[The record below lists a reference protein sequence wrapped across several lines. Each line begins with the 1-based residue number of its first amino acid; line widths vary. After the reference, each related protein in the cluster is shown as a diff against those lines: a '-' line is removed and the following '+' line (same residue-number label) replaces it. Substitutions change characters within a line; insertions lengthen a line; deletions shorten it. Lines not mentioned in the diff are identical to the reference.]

1 MKNMLT
7 KTALVGSLALMTASI
22 ASAQTTVTGNLDL
35 TYKAI
40 SSDNSGVTAKT
51 SNMRSFGKESQ
62 INIANKGSLN
72 NGMTYAAGF
81 SLELDGSDSAV
92 ANATNTG
99 TSNSLAGAFNENV
112 YVDFISGSTTFTIGA
127 DHIQNPDYTIT
138 NLVGAADPDDLISGI
153 NGKFALYSP
162 AKNSAYQAYGF
173 GIIQDFGAAKLSFN
187 YTPDRTTGLANNDQI
202 VYSST
207 NTTSIYDAGQSAYEI
222 GLRGNFGNKA
232 LDLGVFYSRSANGG
246 EKGTGETTVG
256 NSSSDIIG
264 KTVAASYAIGAAKVA
279 YERGEATSLQDVTT
293 KSDSIGLAYAVNNNL
308 SVGYTYVRTKSDANT
323 GNTLASAQPNT
334 KEKISQISVG
344 YNLGPV
350 MVGATYGQVSDIG
363 GMTTNGDGQAL
374 LVRTGVKF

>member
-7 KTALVGSLALMTASI
+7 KTALVGSLALMTAGI

-40 SSDNSGVTAKT
+40 SSDLSTTAGKT
-51 SNMRSFGKESQ
+51 SNLRTFGKESQ

-81 SLELDGSDSAV
+81 SIELDGSDSAV
-92 ANATNTG
+92 ANATNTS

-153 NGKFALYSP
+153 GGKFALYSP

-173 GIIQDFGAAKLSFN
+173 GLVQDFGAAKVSFN
-187 YTPDRTTGLANNDQI
+187 YTPDRTTGLANADTNGFN
-202 VYSST
+202 ST
-207 NTTSIYDAGQSAYEI
+207 NAITIYDAGQSAYEI
-222 GLRGNFGNKA
+222 GIRGNFGNKD
-232 LDLGVFYSRSANGG
+232 LDLGVFYNRSDNSG
-246 EKGTGETTVG
+246 EKGSGETVG
-256 NSSSDIIG
+256 NSSSDLIG
-264 KTVAASYAIGAAKVA
+264 KMLAVSYNIGQAKVA
-279 YERGEATSLQDVTT
+279 YERAEATSTVDVTT
-293 KSDSIGLAYAVNNNL
+293 KSDSIGLAYAVDKNL
-308 SVGYTYVRTKSDANT
+308 SVGYTYVTTKSDANT
-323 GNTLASAQPNT
+323 ANTVTTSLPNT
-334 KEKISQISVG
+334 KEKINQISIG

-350 MVGATYGQVSDIG
+350 MVGATYAKVSDIG
-363 GMTTNGDGQAL
+363 GITTNGDGQAVL
-374 LVRTGVKF
+374 LRTGVKF

>member
-1 MKNMLT
+1 MLT
-7 KTALVGSLALMTASI
+7 KTALVGSLALMTAGI
-22 ASAQTTVTGNLDL
+22 ASAQTTITGNLDL

-40 SSDNSGVTAKT
+40 SSDVSGVAGKV
-51 SNMRSFGKESQ
+51 SNMRTFGKESQ

-81 SLELDGSDSAV
+81 SFELDGNDTAM
-92 ANATNTG
+92 ANATNTS

-138 NLVGAADPDDLISGI
+138 NLVGASDPDDLISGI

-173 GIIQDFGAAKLSFN
+173 GIVQDFGAAKVSFN
-187 YTPDRTTGLANNDQI
+187 YTPDRTTGLANNDTN
-202 VYSST
+202 SFTST
-207 NTTSIYDAGQSAYEI
+207 NTTSIFDAGQSAYEI
-222 GLRGNFGNKA
+222 GIRGNFGNKD
-232 LDLGVFYSRSANGG
+232 LDLGIFYNRSANAG
-246 EKGTGETTVG
+246 EKGSGDTQG
-256 NSSSDIIG
+256 NSSSDLIG
-264 KTVAASYAIGAAKVA
+264 KMLAASYTFGPAKVA
-279 YERGEATSLQDVTT
+279 YERVEATSTVDVTT

-308 SVGYTYVRTKSDANT
+308 SVGYTYVTTKSNANT
-323 GNTLASAQPNT
+323 GNTATASLPNT
-334 KEKISQISVG
+334 KEKIQQISVG

>member
-7 KTALVGSLALMTASI
+7 KTALVSSLALMTAGI

-40 SSDNSGVTAKT
+40 STDVSGATAKIQ
-51 SNMRSFGKESQ
+51 NMRTFGKESQ

-81 SLELDGSDSAV
+81 SIEFDGSDTTV
-92 ANATNTG
+92 ANATNTS

-112 YVDFISGSTTFTIGA
+112 YVDFISGNTTFTIGA

-153 NGKFALYSP
+153 NGKYALYSP
-162 AKNSAYQAYGF
+162 AKNSPYQAYGF
-173 GIIQDFGAAKLSFN
+173 GIVQDFGGAKVSLN
-187 YTPDRTTGLANNDQI
+187 YTPDRTTGIANNDTN
-202 VYSST
+202 SFTST
-207 NTTSIYDAGQSAYEI
+207 NLNSIYDGASAYEI
-222 GLRGNFGNKA
+222 GVRGNFGNKD
-232 LDLGVFYSRSANGG
+232 LDVGIFYNRTANAG
-246 EKGTGETTVG
+246 EKGSGDTIGG
-256 NSSSDIIG
+256 SSSDLIG
-264 KTVAASYAIGAAKVA
+264 KVLATSYTFGPAKVA
-279 YERGEATSLQDVTT
+279 YERSEATSLVDITT

-308 SVGYTYVRTKSDANT
+308 SVGYTYVSTKSNANT
-323 GNTLASAQPNT
+323 GNTVTTSLPNT

-363 GMTTNGDGQAL
+363 GMTSNGDGQAL

>member
-7 KTALVGSLALMTASI
+7 KTALVGSLALMTAGV

-40 SSDNSGVTAKT
+40 SSDVAGAAAKVNS
-51 SNMRSFGKESQ
+51 MRTFGKESQ
-62 INIANKGSLN
+62 INISNKGALN
-72 NGMTYAAGF
+72 NGMSYVAGF
-81 SLELDGSDSAV
+81 SIELDGSDTAV
-92 ANATNTG
+92 ANATNG
-99 TSNSLAGAFNENV
+99 STSNSLAGAFNENV
-112 YVDFISGSTTFTIGA
+112 YVDFIAGSTTFTIGA

-153 NGKFALYSP
+153 NGKYALYSP

-187 YTPDRTTGLANNDQI
+187 YTPDRTTGLANNDTN
-202 VYSST
+202 SFTST

-222 GLRGNFGNKA
+222 GLRGNFGNKD
-232 LDLGVFYSRSANGG
+232 LDLGIFYNRSANGG
-246 EKGTGETTVG
+246 EKGSGDTVG
-256 NSSSDIIG
+256 GSSSDLIG
-264 KTVAASYAIGAAKVA
+264 KMLAASYTFGPAKVA
-279 YERGEATSLQDVTT
+279 YERAEVTSGVDVTT
-293 KSDSIGLAYAVNNNL
+293 KSDSIGLAYAVSNNL

-323 GNTLASAQPNT
+323 GNTATTSLPNT

>member
-7 KTALVGSLALMTASI
+7 KTALVGSLALMTAGV
-22 ASAQTTVTGNLDL
+22 ASAQTTITGNLDL

-40 SSDNSGVTAKT
+40 SSDVAGTAAKINS
-51 SNMRSFGKESQ
+51 MRTFGKESQ
-62 INIANKGSLN
+62 INISNKGSLN
-72 NGMTYAAGF
+72 NGMSYAAGF
-81 SLELDGSDSAV
+81 SIELDGSDTAV
-92 ANATNTG
+92 ENATNTK

-112 YVDFISGSTTFTIGA
+112 YVDFIAGSTTFTIGA

-138 NLVGAADPDDLISGI
+138 NLVGASDPDDLISGI
-153 NGKFALYSP
+153 NNKYALYSP
-162 AKNSAYQAYGF
+162 KKNSAYEAYGF

-187 YTPDRTTGLANNDQI
+187 YTPDRTVGLANNDTNAFT
-202 VYSST
+202 ST
-207 NTTSIYDAGQSAYEI
+207 NSTPIYDAGQSAYEI
-222 GLRGNFGNKA
+222 GLRGNFGNKD
-232 LDLGVFYSRSANGG
+232 LDLGIFYNRSANGG
-246 EKGTGETTVG
+246 EKGVGDTVG
-256 NSSSDIIG
+256 GSSSDLIG
-264 KTVAASYAIGAAKVA
+264 KMLAASYTFGPAKVA
-279 YERGEATSLQDVTT
+279 YERAEVTSGVDITT

-323 GNTLASAQPNT
+323 GNTVTTSLPNT

>member
-7 KTALVGSLALMTASI
+7 KTALVSSLVLMTAGV

-40 SSDNSGVTAKT
+40 SSDNSGTAAKT
-51 SNMRSFGKESQ
+51 ESMRTFGKESQ
-62 INIANKGSLN
+62 INISNKGSLN
-72 NGMTYAAGF
+72 NGMSYAAGF
-81 SLELDGSDSAV
+81 SIELDGSDTAV
-92 ANATNTG
+92 ANATNSG

-112 YVDFISGSTTFTIGA
+112 YIDFIAGKTTFTIGA
-127 DHIQNPDYTIT
+127 DHMQNPDYTIT

-153 NGKFALYSP
+153 NGKYALYSP
-162 AKNSAYQAYGF
+162 SKNSAYQAYGF
-173 GIIQDFGAAKLSFN
+173 GITQDFGAAKLSFN
-187 YTPDRTTGLANNDQI
+187 YTPDRTTGLANADTNGFN
-202 VYSST
+202 ST
-207 NTTSIYDAGQSAYEI
+207 NTNSIYDAGQSAYEI
-222 GLRGNFGNKA
+222 GLRGNFGNKD
-232 LDLGVFYSRSANGG
+232 LDLGIFYNRSANGG
-246 EKGTGETTVG
+246 EKGTGTTVG
-256 NSSSDIIG
+256 GQSSDVIG
-264 KTVAASYAIGAAKVA
+264 KMLAASYAFGPAKVA
-279 YERGEATSLQDVTT
+279 YERAEATSGVDVTT

-323 GNTLASAQPNT
+323 GNATTVPNT

-363 GMTTNGDGQAL
+363 GLTTNGDGQAL

>member
-7 KTALVGSLALMTASI
+7 KTALVSSLALMTAGV

-40 SSDNSGVTAKT
+40 SSDVASAAAKT
-51 SNMRSFGKESQ
+51 NSMRTFGKESQ
-62 INIANKGSLN
+62 INISNKGSLN
-72 NGMTYAAGF
+72 NGMSYAAGF
-81 SLELDGSDSAV
+81 SLEFDGSDTAV
-92 ANATNTG
+92 ANATNTS

-112 YVDFISGSTTFTIGA
+112 YVDFIAGNTTFTIGA

-138 NLVGAADPDDLISGI
+138 NLVGASDPDDLISGI
-153 NGKFALYSP
+153 NGKYALYSP

-173 GIIQDFGAAKLSFN
+173 GIIQDFGVAKLSFN
-187 YTPDRTTGLANNDQI
+187 YTPDRTTGLANNDTN
-202 VYSST
+202 SFNST

-222 GLRGNFGNKA
+222 GLRGNFGNKD
-232 LDLGVFYSRSANGG
+232 LDLGIFYNRSANGG
-246 EKGTGETTVG
+246 EKGVGDTVG
-256 NSSSDIIG
+256 GSSSDLIG
-264 KTVAASYAIGAAKVA
+264 KMLAASYAFGPTKVA
-279 YERGEATSLQDVTT
+279 YERAEVTSGTDVTT

-308 SVGYTYVRTKSDANT
+308 SIGYTYVRTKSDANT
-323 GNTLASAQPNT
+323 GNTVTSSLPNT

-350 MVGATYGQVSDIG
+350 MVGASYAQVSDIG
-363 GMTTNGDGQAL
+363 GITTNGDGQAL

>member
-7 KTALVGSLALMTASI
+7 KTALVSSLALMTAGI

-40 SSDNSGVTAKT
+40 SSDTSGVAGKT
-51 SNMRSFGKESQ
+51 SNMRTFGKESQ

-72 NGMTYAAGF
+72 NGMTYVAGF
-81 SLELDGSDSAV
+81 SIELDGSDSAV

-112 YVDFISGSTTFTIGA
+112 YLDFISGGTTFTIGA

-138 NLVGAADPDDLISGI
+138 NLVGVADPDDLISGVFA
-153 NGKFALYSP
+153 KYALYSP

-173 GIIQDFGAAKLSFN
+173 GIVQDFGAAKVSFN
-187 YTPDRTTGLANNDQI
+187 YTPDRTTGLANADTNGFN
-202 VYSST
+202 ST
-207 NTTSIYDAGQSAYEI
+207 NVTSIYDAGQSAYEI
-222 GLRGNFGNKA
+222 GLRGNFGNKD
-232 LDLGVFYSRSANGG
+232 LDLGVFYNRSANGG
-246 EKGTGETTVG
+246 EKGSGDTVG
-256 NSSSDIIG
+256 GSSSDLIG
-264 KTVAASYAIGAAKVA
+264 KVLATSYTFGPAKVA
-279 YERGEATSLQDVTT
+279 YERAEATSLVDVTT

-308 SVGYTYVRTKSDANT
+308 SVGYTYVSTKSNANT
-323 GNTLASAQPNT
+323 GNTVAASLPNT

-363 GMTTNGDGQAL
+363 GLTANGDGQAL